1 MSRTDPLTGLLNV
14 RYLTEILTQ
23 ALRSAQ
29 RRSELITVVY
39 LDVNN
44 FKAINDHEGHLRGDE
59 VLRNVA
65 EVIKKISRI
74 EDSCFRYGGDEFCII
89 LSNCGEIQ
97 AEEVYM
103 KRLSLELQS
112 REKNVT
118 LSVGCVETGPQDY
131 KLPEELIRL
140 ADQRMYACKAIHKH

>member
-1 MSRTDPLTGLLNV
+1 MRFM
-14 RYLTEILTQ
+14 TEILTQ
-23 ALRSAQ
+23 AIRSAQ

-39 LDVNN
+39 LDIND
-44 FKAINDHEGHLRGDE
+44 FKKINDHEGHLRGDE
-59 VLRNVA
+59 ILRTVA
-65 EVIKKISRI
+65 EVIKKISRM

-89 LSNCGEIQ
+89 LSNCGEVQ
-97 AEEVYM
+97 AAEIYM
-103 KRLSLELQS
+103 QRLSQELQK

-140 ADQRMYACKAIHKH
+140 ADERMYACKASLKH